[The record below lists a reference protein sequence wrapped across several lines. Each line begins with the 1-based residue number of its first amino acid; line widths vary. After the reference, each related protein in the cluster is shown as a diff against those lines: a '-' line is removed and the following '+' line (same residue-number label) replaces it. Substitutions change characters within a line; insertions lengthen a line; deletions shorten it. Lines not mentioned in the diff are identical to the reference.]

1 MGENNSLALN
11 KMWRLY
17 IIGSRTASDVN
28 WQQERITV
36 IRQQD
41 LTVINWKSQMF
52 WIYNRKKILS
62 VHLKLLSIHRYS
74 SVALCRYVFCTVSGV
89 TLVLFGFCFIL
100 YFIFILFFRRG
111 LREKISCKI
120 LNNFFSLLLIINQN
134 IYLLSTLPKQTTA
147 KNPKF
152 FLMPYTSTFK
162 LNCIQT
168 MFHIFKC
175 LLIVKSSLNSSLHSC

>member
-52 WIYNRKKILS
+52 WIYNRKKYSQFTLSCCLFIDILLLHS
-62 VHLKLLSIHRYS
+62 V
-74 SVALCRYVFCTVSGV
+74 CRYVFCTVSGV

-111 LREKISCKI
+111 LRKKISCKI
-120 LNNFFSLLLIINQN
+120 LNNFFFSFTVSIKISICIQHA
-134 IYLLSTLPKQTTA
+134 LPKQTTA
-147 KNPKF
+147 KNPSL
-152 FLMPYTSTFK
+152 FLYPILPLS
-162 LNCIQT
+162 N
-168 MFHIFKC
+168 
-175 LLIVKSSLNSSLHSC
+175 LIVFKWCSISSSAS

>member
-62 VHLKLLSIHRYS
+62 VHLKLLSIHRDS
-74 SVALCRYVFCTVSGV
+74 SVAR
-89 TLVLFGFCFIL
+89 LFVDMSFAL
-100 YFIFILFFRRG
+100 
-111 LREKISCKI
+111 
-120 LNNFFSLLLIINQN
+120 
-134 IYLLSTLPKQTTA
+134 
-147 KNPKF
+147 
-152 FLMPYTSTFK
+152 
-162 LNCIQT
+162 
-168 MFHIFKC
+168 
-175 LLIVKSSLNSSLHSC
+175 

>member
-52 WIYNRKKILS
+52 WIYNSKKILS

-120 LNNFFSLLLIINQN
+120 LNNFFFSFAVSIKI
-134 IYLLSTLPKQTTA
+134 STYIQHALPKQTRA
-147 KNPKF
+147 KNPSL
-152 FLMPYTSTFK
+152 FLYPILPLS
-162 LNCIQT
+162 N
-168 MFHIFKC
+168 
-175 LLIVKSSLNSSLHSC
+175 LIVFKWCSISSSAS